1 MDWMIMTD
9 TADDY
14 IPRHLSQELSD
25 ALFSSRIVNLV
36 GSRQVGKTTL
46 VRDLFHEGK
55 FITLDDEALL
65 EAIEADPQGQL
76 ESLTSNLGNA
86 PLIIDEA
93 QRSKSL
99 SLAIKRIVD
108 ANRRKGQFV
117 LTGSSNVFTSAEI
130 ADSLAGRMRTL
141 HLWPL
146 SAAEINQSQPQKIL
160 DWAIQKAPKLTQ
172 LKTPDAL
179 SRSDYINLILMGGY
193 PEIRQLPLRSR
204 YRQYRDYINSVVER
218 DVADILPIRKTDVL
232 RRLIDQMASRS
243 GQEINVSELTKLL
256 GVRRETITQYLDV
269 LERLSLIIKL
279 GAWTSGEGKREVK
292 NAKYHFADSGL
303 ASALRRFNSTTFD
316 IDENPAALG
325 GILESY
331 IFNEFQRSL
340 PLQEEDFRLYHW
352 RSADK
357 KEIDILAD
365 AGSKLVGIEVKSAAT
380 VSNDDFKHLRWFSNV
395 GPGKSRLFTGIVF
408 YMGTEK
414 LSFGD
419 RQFALPMS
427 SLM

>member
-1 MDWMIMTD
+1 MTD

-14 IPRHLSQELSD
+14 IPRHLSQELTE
-25 ALFSSRIVNLV
+25 ALASSRIVNLV

-46 VRDLFHEGK
+46 VRDLFYEGK

-65 EAIEADPQGQL
+65 AAIQADPQGQL

-99 SLAIKRIVD
+99 SLSIKRIVD

-141 HLWPL
+141 QLWPL
-146 SAAEINQSQPQKIL
+146 SAAEINRSEPQHIL
-160 DWAIQKAPKLTQ
+160 DWANQKNPKLTQ

-193 PEIRQLPLRSR
+193 PEIRELPLRPR
-204 YRQYRDYINSVVER
+204 HRQYRDYINSVVER

-232 RRLIDQMASRS
+232 RRLIDQMAARS
-243 GQEINVSELTKLL
+243 GQEINVTELTKRL

-303 ASALRRFNSTTFD
+303 ASALRRFNTTTFD
-316 IDENPAALG
+316 IEENPTALG
-325 GILESY
+325 GMLESY
-331 IFNEFQRSL
+331 IFSEFVRAL
-340 PLQEEDFRLYHW
+340 PLQDEDVRLYHW

-380 VSNDDFKHLRWFSNV
+380 VSNDDFKHLRWFAKD
-395 GPGKSRLFTGIVF
+395 GPGNNRMFTGIVF

-419 RQFALPMS
+419 RQFALPVS
-427 SLM
+427 CLM

>member
-1 MDWMIMTD
+1 MTD

-14 IPRHLSQELSD
+14 IPRHLSQELTD
-25 ALFSSRIVNLV
+25 ALTSSRIVNLV

-46 VRDLFHEGK
+46 VRDLFYEGK

-65 EAIEADPQGQL
+65 AAIEADPQGQL
-76 ESLTSNLGNA
+76 ESLTSDLGNA

-99 SLAIKRIVD
+99 SLSIKRIVD

-141 HLWPL
+141 QLWPL
-146 SAAEINQSQPQKIL
+146 SAAEINRSEPQHIL
-160 DWAIQKAPKLTQ
+160 DWAIQKEPKLAQ

-179 SRSDYINLILMGGY
+179 SRNDYINLILMGGY
-193 PEIRQLPLRSR
+193 PEIRQLPLRAR
-204 YRQYRDYINSVVER
+204 HRQYRDYINSVVER
-218 DVADILPIRKTDVL
+218 DVIDILPIRKTDVL
-232 RRLIDQMASRS
+232 RRLIDQMAARS
-243 GQEINVSELTKLL
+243 GQEINIAELTKLL

-269 LERLSLIIKL
+269 LVRLSLIIKH

-292 NAKYHFADSGL
+292 NAKYHFTDSGL
-303 ASALRRFNSTTFD
+303 ASALRRFNATTFS
-316 IDENPAALG
+316 IEENPTALG

-340 PLQEEDFRLYHW
+340 PLQDEDFRLYHW

-357 KEIDILAD
+357 KEVDILAD

-380 VSNDDFKHLRWFSNV
+380 VSNDDFKHLRWFAKD
-395 GPGKSRLFTGIVF
+395 GPGKNRMFTGIVF

-419 RQFALPMS
+419 RQFALPIS

>member
-1 MDWMIMTD
+1 MID
-9 TADDY
+9 TVDDY
-14 IPRHLSQELSD
+14 IPRHLSQELTD
-25 ALFSSRIVNLV
+25 ALSSSRIVNLV

-46 VRDLFHEGK
+46 VRDLFYEGK

-65 EAIEADPQGQL
+65 AAIEADPQGQL
-76 ESLTSNLGNA
+76 ESLTSDLGNA

-99 SLAIKRIVD
+99 SLSIKRIVD

-141 HLWPL
+141 QLWPL
-146 SAAEINQSQPQKIL
+146 SAAEINRSEPQYIL
-160 DWAIQKAPKLTQ
+160 DWAIQKEPKLAQ
-172 LKTPDAL
+172 LKIPDAL

-193 PEIRQLPLRSR
+193 PEIRELSLRPR
-204 YRQYRDYINSVVER
+204 HRQYRDYLNSVVER

-232 RRLIDQMASRS
+232 RRLIDQMAARS
-243 GQEINVSELTKLL
+243 GQEINVAELTKLL
-256 GVRRETITQYLDV
+256 GVRRETIAQYIDV
-269 LERLSLIIKL
+269 LERLSLIVKL

-303 ASALRRFNSTTFD
+303 ASALRRFNTTTFD
-316 IDENPAALG
+316 IEENPTALG

-340 PLQEEDFRLYHW
+340 PLQDEDIRLYHW
-352 RSADK
+352 RSSDK
-357 KEIDILAD
+357 KEIDVLAD

-380 VSNDDFKHLRWFSNV
+380 VSNDDFKHLRWFAND
-395 GPGKSRLFTGIVF
+395 GPGKNRMFTGIVF

-414 LSFGD
+414 LTFGN
-419 RQFALPMS
+419 RQFALPIS

>member
-1 MDWMIMTD
+1 MTD
-9 TADDY
+9 TTDDY
-14 IPRHLSQELSD
+14 IPRHLSHELTD
-25 ALFSSRIVNLV
+25 ALASSRIVNLV

-46 VRDLFHEGK
+46 VRDLFQGGK

-65 EAIEADPQGQL
+65 AAIEADPQGQL
-76 ESLTSNLGNA
+76 ESLTSDLGNA

-99 SLAIKRIVD
+99 SLSIKRIVD
-108 ANRRKGQFV
+108 ANRRKGQFI

-141 HLWPL
+141 QLWPL
-146 SAAEINQSQPQKIL
+146 SAAEISRSEPQHIL
-160 DWAIQKAPKLTQ
+160 DWAIQKDPKLAQ
-172 LKTPDAL
+172 LKTPEAL
-179 SRSDYINLILMGGY
+179 SRRDYINLLLMGGY
-193 PEIRQLPLRSR
+193 PEIRQLPLRTR
-204 YRQYRDYINSVVER
+204 HRQYRDYINSVVER

-232 RRLIDQMASRS
+232 RRLIDQMAARS
-243 GQEINVSELTKLL
+243 GQEINVAELTKILS
-256 GVRRETITQYLDV
+256 VRRETITQYLDV

-279 GAWTSGEGKREVK
+279 GSWTSGEGKREVR

-303 ASALRRFNSTTFD
+303 AAALRRFTMTTFD
-316 IDENPAALG
+316 IDENPTALG

-340 PLQEEDFRLYHW
+340 PLQDQDFRLYHW
-352 RSADK
+352 RSSDK

-380 VSNDDFKHLRWFSNV
+380 VSIDDFKHLRWFAND
-395 GPGKSRLFTGIVF
+395 GPAKNRLFTGIVF

-414 LSFGD
+414 LSFGN
-419 RQFALPMS
+419 RQFALPIS